1 MKKILISWI
10 GRTDLRAVTE
20 GESVGLGPIAQA
32 VRAKPFDQIVLLNN
46 FPEAEVKPYLRWLD
60 GIKSLPV
67 STRQVTLTSPTN
79 FAEIYEAAADT
90 VHQCST
96 AGGADVQLTFH
107 LSPGT
112 PAMAAVWILIA
123 AGRYPAE
130 LIESSREEGIKTVTI
145 PFEISAEYLPRLREK
160 QDLRILENLA
170 ALPPNA
176 PAFEEIIHQSD
187 AMKRVVERARRVA
200 PRNLPVLIEG
210 ESGTGKELLAR
221 AIHVGGL
228 TPKGPFVAVNCG
240 AIPENLM
247 ESEFFGH
254 KKGSFTGAATDRKGH
269 FLEADGGTLFL
280 DEIGELPL
288 AMQARLLR
296 ALQQGEVTPVGASKP
311 VPFKTRIIA
320 ATNRNLMD
328 EVADGRFREDLFYRL
343 AVATLRLPPLRE
355 RQGDSGLLI
364 DKLLAQVNAEL
375 AGATAKPL
383 TLTTGARALLLA
395 HSWPGNVRELL
406 NTLHRVAAW
415 CEGASI
421 STEEMREAILPTRT
435 SKQVQ
440 GNDSAPL
447 TADFCLQDV
456 LADISKT
463 YLEKGMK
470 QAGGN
475 KTRAAKLLGLP
486 NYQTLDNWLKK
497 YGVKG

>member
-1 MKKILISWI
+1 MKKILVSWI

-20 GESVGLGPIAQA
+20 IEIVGLGPIAQA
-32 VRAKPFDQIVLLNN
+32 VHAIFFDQVVLLNN
-46 FPEAEVKPYLRWLD
+46 FPEAEVTPYIRWLQ
-60 GIKSLPV
+60 GIKNV
-67 STRQVTLTSPTN
+67 SVSSRQVTLTGPTN

-90 VHQCST
+90 VQKCR
-96 AGGADVQLTFH
+96 ADFGSDIELTFH

-123 AGRYPAE
+123 AGCYPAQ
-130 LIESSREEGIKTVTI
+130 LIESSREQGIRTVTI
-145 PFEISAEYLPRLREK
+145 PFEIAAEYLPRLREN
-160 QDLRILENLA
+160 QDLRIQERFA
-170 ALPPNA
+170 ALPPNL
-176 PAFEEIIHQSD
+176 PAFEEIIYQSD
-187 AMKRVVERARRVA
+187 TMKRVVERARRTA
-200 PRNLPVLIEG
+200 PRYLPVLIEG

-228 TPKGPFVAVNCG
+228 APNGPFVAVNCG

-254 KKGSFTGAATDRKGH
+254 KKGAFTGAAADRKGH

-280 DEIGELPL
+280 DEIGELPI

-296 ALQQGEVTPVGASKP
+296 ALQQGEVTPVGASNP

-328 EVADGRFREDLFYRL
+328 EVADGNFREDLFYRL

-355 RQGDSGLLI
+355 RQGDVGLLI
-364 DKLLAQVNAEL
+364 DKLLAQVNSEL
-375 AGATAKPL
+375 AGDPTKPL
-383 TLTTGARALLLA
+383 TLSPGARALLLA

-415 CEGASI
+415 CEDAVI
-421 STEEMREAILPTRT
+421 SADEMREAILPARAA
-435 SKQVQ
+435 KQEQ
-440 GNDSAPL
+440 AGDIAPL
-447 TADFCLQDV
+447 AEGFSLPDILGS
-456 LADISKT
+456 ISKK
-463 YLEKGMK
+463 YLEQGMK

-475 KTRAAKLLGLP
+475 KSKAAKLLGLP

-497 YGVKG
+497 YGVE

>member
-20 GESVGLGPIAQA
+20 GDIVGYGPIAQA
-32 VRAKPFDQIVLLNN
+32 IRAVSFDRIMLLNN
-46 FPEAEVKPYLRWLD
+46 FPEAEVRPYLSWLQ
-60 GIKSLPV
+60 GIKNIPV
-67 STRQVTLTSPTN
+67 SSRQVTLTSPTN
-79 FAEIYEAAADT
+79 FAEIYEAATDAVQT
-90 VHQCST
+90 CST
-96 AGGADVQLTFH
+96 DFGPSLDLTFH

-123 AGRYPAE
+123 AGRHPAQ
-130 LIESSREEGIKTVTI
+130 LIESSREKGIKTFTI
-145 PFEISAEYLPRLREK
+145 PFEIAAEYLPSLREK
-160 QDLRILENLA
+160 QDLRLQERLS
-170 ALPPNA
+170 ALPPNL

-187 AMKRVVERARRVA
+187 SMKRVVERARRVA

-221 AIHVGGL
+221 AIHVGGRAAS
-228 TPKGPFVAVNCG
+228 GPFVAVNCG

-280 DEIGELPL
+280 DEIGELSP

-311 VPFKTRIIA
+311 VAFKARIIA

-355 RQGDSGLLI
+355 RQGDVGLLI
-364 DKLLAQVNAEL
+364 DKLLAQVNSEL
-375 AGATAKPL
+375 ATVLELSP
-383 TLTTGARALLLA
+383 GARALLLA
-395 HSWPGNVRELL
+395 HRWPGNVRELL

-415 CEGASI
+415 CEGETILA
-421 STEEMREAILPTRT
+421 EEMREAILPTRAP
-435 SKQVQ
+435 KQ
-440 GNDSAPL
+440 S
-447 TADFCLQDV
+447 QDIDDT
-456 LADISKT
+456 LPSEGFSLPEMLGHISKN

-475 KTRAAKLLGLP
+475 KTKAAKLLGLP

-497 YGVKG
+497 HGVEEG